1 MFDTASLGPRS
12 LEMAVAV
19 LGAERIM
26 LGTDYPIFDSRVAT
40 DALAAAH
47 LTDAA
52 RNAVASG
59 TARRVLGIAP

>member
-1 MFDTASLGPRS
+1 

-40 DALAAAH
+40 DALAGARISE
-47 LTDAA
+47 AA
-52 RNAVASG
+52 RSAVASG
-59 TARRVLGIAP
+59 NAMRVLRIAA